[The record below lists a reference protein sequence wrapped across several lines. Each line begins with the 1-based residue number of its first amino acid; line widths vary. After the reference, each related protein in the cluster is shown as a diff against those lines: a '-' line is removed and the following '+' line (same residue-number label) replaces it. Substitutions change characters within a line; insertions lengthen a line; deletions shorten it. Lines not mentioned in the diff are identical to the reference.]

1 MGYSV
6 INLHAFGIGA
16 FVRPLELAFGWPRA
30 DVMLGL
36 TAASASGTLIYPIG
50 GAMLDRFGARI
61 VGLIGVAIV
70 CAGIALLSLADGTL
84 SNWIAIWLFIS
95 CGVALVQGT
104 TWTSVVAARFEH
116 ARGLAIAAV
125 LNGSALTASIVP
137 LVSTALIIS
146 LGWRWA
152 FVGVAIIWFAVAFPL
167 VFMLFRTSPDL
178 DRGSGSRNSTE
189 PRQLSGVTLAE
200 ALRMPAYWRIIFCMF
215 TFILY
220 TMALSP
226 NLIVLLTEKG
236 ATPAKAAQIAAL
248 MGVFGLIARLGVGH
262 LLDRLPPRLVATS
275 VFVLPIVGGA
285 ILLMDNPGM
294 VPLALSVACFGAT
307 IGAENDVLYFL
318 VARYCG
324 LRRFGALLGII
335 ASAGAVAGTI
345 APVAAGWMHDRT
357 GSYDSTVMV
366 LIILMAIS
374 ALATATIGQPDPR
387 ATSLR

>member
-16 FVRPLELAFGWPRA
+16 FVRPLELAFGWSRTE
-30 DVMLGL
+30 VMLGL
-36 TAASASGTLIYPIG
+36 TVASASGTLIYPIG
-50 GAMLDRFGARI
+50 GAMLDRFGARV

-70 CAGIALLSLADGTL
+70 CTGIGLLGLADGTL
-84 SNWIAIWLFIS
+84 ASWIAIWLFIS
-95 CGVALVQGT
+95 CGIALVQGM
-104 TWTSVVAARFEH
+104 TWTSVVAARFKH

-125 LNGSALTASIVP
+125 LNGSALTASVVP
-137 LVSTALIIS
+137 LVSTGLITS

-152 FVGVAIIWFAVAFPL
+152 FFGVGVIWFAVAFPL
-167 VFMLFRTSPDL
+167 VFLLFRTSPDL
-178 DRGSGSRNSTE
+178 DRGSESSDSAE
-189 PRQLSGVTLAE
+189 PQDLPGVTLAE
-200 ALRMPAYWRIIFCMF
+200 ALRMPAYWRIILCMF
-215 TFILY
+215 AFILY

-226 NLIVLLTEKG
+226 NLIALLTEKG

-248 MGVFGLIARLGVGH
+248 MGVFGLIARLSVGH
-262 LLDRLPPRLVATS
+262 LLDRLPTRLVATS

-285 ILLMDNPGM
+285 ILLVDNPSLAL
-294 VPLALSVACFGAT
+294 LALSVACFGAT

-324 LRRFGALLGII
+324 LRRFGALLGVI

-345 APVAAGWMHDRT
+345 APVAAGWMHDRS
-357 GSYDSTVMV
+357 GSYDSTVMI

-374 ALATATIGQPDPR
+374 ALATATIGKPDPR
-387 ATSLR
+387 ASSPR